1 MQPVKEISKAKMQ
14 RMLWMLGIF
23 KIPLLAFCR
32 PKLVSIS
39 EKEVTIGIHLRRRTR
54 NHLGSMYFGAL
65 SVGADVS
72 GGILAFYFAE
82 RYGLKISFAFKS
94 FEAQFHKRAETD
106 VTFHCTE
113 GDKIKDLVMK
123 AKDLGERQNEK
134 VEIFAKDKSGTI
146 VASFLLELSVKVK

>member
-14 RMLWMLGIF
+14 RQLWMLGVF
-23 KIPLLAFCR
+23 KIPMLAFCK
-32 PKLVSIS
+32 PKLISIS
-39 EKEVTIGIHLRRRTR
+39 EKEVTIGIRLRRRTK

-94 FEAQFHKRAETD
+94 FEAQFHKRAESD
-106 VTFHCTE
+106 IQFYCSE
-113 GDKIKDLVMK
+113 GQKIKALVEK
-123 AKDLGERQNEK
+123 AKALGERQNEK
-134 VEIFAKDKSGTI
+134 VEILAKDKSGTI
-146 VASFLLELSVKVK
+146 VASFVLELSVKVK